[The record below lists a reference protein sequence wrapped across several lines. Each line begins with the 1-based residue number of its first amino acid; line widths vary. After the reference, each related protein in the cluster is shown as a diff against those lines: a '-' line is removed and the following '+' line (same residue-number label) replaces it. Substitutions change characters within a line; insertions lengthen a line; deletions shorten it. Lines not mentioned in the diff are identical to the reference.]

1 MKNSHLA
8 IYLNDHLAGSVG
20 ALEILDR
27 LIDTYH
33 DLAIAQFCRE
43 ARGEIS
49 EDQDEL
55 REVLK
60 ALEMSESSVRK
71 AGAWL
76 GEKVSR
82 AKIRLEGE
90 GIREPGLVLALESL
104 VLGVKGKEV
113 LWRTLA
119 TVQAKWPTLKRFDF
133 TRLRQRAID
142 QGARMDEQRVQAAGE
157 AFAPE

>member
-8 IYLNDHLAGSVG
+8 TYLNDHLAGSVG

-33 DLAIAQFCRE
+33 DLPIAQFCRE

-49 EDQDEL
+49 DDQDDL

-60 ALEMSESSVRK
+60 ALEISESSVRM

-76 GEKVSR
+76 VEKFSR

-113 LWRTLA
+113 LWRSLA
-119 TVQAKWPTLKRFDF
+119 AVQAKWPPLQRFDF
-133 TRLRQRAID
+133 ARLVQRAIG
-142 QGARMDEQRVQAAGE
+142 QGARIDEQRVAAASE
-157 AFAPE
+157 AFAP